1 MANINENRKLMD
13 KQLNTLRKLN
23 EGNAKSVGGK
33 IETASNAWDK
43 ELRQML
49 LPLTRFEM
57 GDRYAKKYLGI
68 KNGDKVRMV
77 SKGSN
82 YDVSGTIEKLQA
94 SVNSSGGHRGGN
106 PSYDLRGWYVQFKS
120 DVVDNNKEAGL
131 KPSTPF
137 NHSGVGTNR
146 LVIRF
151 DTDLTIEHL

>member
-1 MANINENRKLMD
+1 MASIEENRKLMVE
-13 KQLNTLRKLN
+13 QINTLRKLN
-23 EGNAKSVGGK
+23 EGNAKSVGGN
-33 IETASNAWDK
+33 INTASNDWDK
-43 ELRQML
+43 ELRQIL

-94 SVNSSGGHRGGN
+94 SVNSSGGRRGN
-106 PSYDLRGWYVQFKS
+106 PSYDLRGWHVQFKP

-137 NHSGVGTNR
+137 NHSGVGKNR

-151 DTDLTIEHL
+151 DADLTIEHL